1 MRCKIRTSQPF
12 AADPTLAAA
21 DEQVPLPAAAPGAC
35 PRKHNKKMAQQ
46 TWDMLLAGLSILL
59 VLTCC
64 PLGLLVAAALSLS
77 SLVLDALCQVVV
89 SCQLD
94 PLYTLFGPLTFGVMR
109 WLRSGAVRHA
119 VGSAHGTAK
128 RCRRLARAMLARGM
142 QALQLPPPRE

>member
-1 MRCKIRTSQPF
+1 M
-12 AADPTLAAA
+12 AAA
-21 DEQVPLPAAAPGAC
+21 DEQALLPAAAPGAC
-35 PRKHNKKMAQQ
+35 PRKRNKKMAQQ

-119 VGSAHGTAK
+119 VCSVHGTAK
-128 RCRRLARAMLARGM
+128 RFRRLARVLLARGV
-142 QALQLPPPRE
+142 QALQLQPPRE